1 MKDKIINL
9 LTCPLYI
16 LSSLMKKKHDI
27 WIFGSWFG
35 MKFSDNTKHFFEH
48 CYCQHHGENR
58 YIWIYKS
65 KVVKEKIINAGS
77 MYECYH
83 YLSLKGIYFQLIAGR
98 VFVTQS
104 VVGDLLPAAI
114 SGNTIIY
121 QLWHGLPLKK
131 IMYDSLKFD
140 AIKKIISKLFPYLKH
155 RQNFLIVPHG
165 KLGDIMRDAFRLAED
180 NVIRSG
186 QPRVDVFYD
195 AKCKSCSD
203 LFNVIYMPTF
213 RGGVNSEFQL
223 FKDVGLIHLNKL
235 LSDAKVSLDIRLHPV
250 NRFSEQDIQLINVCS
265 NINISTSDDIYEEI
279 AGYDLLITDFSS
291 VYFDFL
297 MSGKPI
303 IFAPFEIDSYLEN
316 DRELYFGYTE
326 ATLGPYLVSW
336 PEIVDRIKVFS
347 SLRPQLDEYYNSYS
361 ALFEKFLGEEKNN
374 LNVRCSERLY
384 RAITQ

>member
-1 MKDKIINL
+1 MKGKLINL

-16 LSSLMKKKHDI
+16 LSFLIKKRHDI

-35 MKFSDNTKHFFEH
+35 MKYSDNTKYFFEH
-48 CYCQHHGENR
+48 CYCQHYGENR

-65 KVVKEKIINAGS
+65 RAVKEKIINAGS
-77 MYECYH
+77 IYECYY

-104 VVGDLLPAAI
+104 VVSDLLPAAI
-114 SGNTIIY
+114 SENTIIY

-131 IMYDSLKFD
+131 IMYDSLKPGAMKNF
-140 AIKKIISKLFPYLKH
+140 ITKLFPYLRH

-165 KLGDIMRDAFRLAED
+165 RLGDIMRDAFRLTEH

-195 AKCKSCSD
+195 VKHKSRSD

-213 RGGVNSEFQL
+213 RGEVNSEFKL
-223 FKDVGLIHLNKL
+223 FKDVGLINLNKA
-235 LSDAKVSLDIRLHPV
+235 LSDIGVSLDVRLHPV
-250 NRFSEQDIQLINVCS
+250 NKFSEQDIQLINVCS
-265 NINISTSDDIYEEI
+265 NINISTCDDIYEKI
-279 AGYDLLITDFSS
+279 ADYDLLITDFSS

-297 MSGKPI
+297 ISGKPI
-303 IFAPFEIDSYLEN
+303 IFAPFEIESYLMN
-316 DRELYFGYTE
+316 DRELYFGYTD

-347 SLRPQLDEYYNSYS
+347 SLGSQLDEYYNSYN
-361 ALFEKFLGEEKNN
+361 ALFDNFLGEEKYN

-384 RAITQ
+384 RAIEQ